1 MVRFPHSS
9 SSPGP
14 AAPRSPAHNGD
25 PTPYLELWS
34 TRDPVTLFG
43 AASSGQGGW
52 EQVTRTIHMAVSR
65 FSNGT
70 LLNFE
75 LMAAEVS
82 GELAYT
88 VGDERS
94 AVSVNGGPVKPTT
107 LRVTHIYRREN
118 GDWKLVHHHGD
129 PPTDHSPPAEASTP

>member
-1 MVRFPHSS
+1 
-9 SSPGP
+9 
-14 AAPRSPAHNGD
+14 
-25 PTPYLELWS
+25 
-34 TRDPVTLFG
+34 VTLFG
-43 AASSGQGGW
+43 AVASSGHGGW

-65 FSNGT
+65 FSYGT

-75 LMAAEVS
+75 LVVAEVS

-94 AVSVNGGPVKPTT
+94 AVSFNGGPLQLTT

-118 GDWKLVHHHGD
+118 GDWNSFTGTATPRSITALPPRRRPSRRHGQPD
-129 PPTDHSPPAEASTP
+129 QLMSTLTI